1 MKSNRLKSLVAIF
14 TLLNSILF
22 SQDAMITQIAGKN
35 MTTFSVKNQSF
46 EGKGWDTIVSKV
58 QKSDFVLIGE
68 DHFINEIPF
77 FFSAL
82 TNKVKFDNFFCEID
96 TYSAKIIESKIK
108 NLSDTQLR
116 NYVADFGNVFSFYA
130 FDPEFEL
137 LKQLVNSKTSI
148 YGTDQILL
156 VADRLVCSELKLKT
170 KNAKA
175 KKIYENIENKSKSYF
190 AEFLK
195 DQNKPFF
202 MKTVEFESEIKKLLV
217 LNLSQEEKE
226 KAEALQ
232 FTAKIYNDEDSHHL
246 RIQLM
251 KSNLMKV
258 YSEWKDKK
266 NLFKFGANHLAKGES
281 LLKIYDI
288 GNLVNNVADSKF
300 KNSLHIMILGKSG
313 TQASPFQGFP
323 DEIVDE
329 NSGSFKLLKPFFDHV
344 TSNEWSC
351 FDMLPLRM
359 ALENGKLIVK
369 DVKLA
374 RIIKGYDYLVI
385 IPKVTASKFPKTK

>member
-1 MKSNRLKSLVAIF
+1 MKSNRLKSLVVIF
-14 TLLNSILF
+14 TLLNSVLF
-22 SQDAMITQIAGKN
+22 SQDSVITQIAGKN

-96 TYSAKIIESKIK
+96 PYSAKIIESKIK
-108 NLSDTQLR
+108 NLSNTQLR

-130 FDPEFEL
+130 FDPEFNL

-202 MKTVEFESEIKKLLV
+202 MKTVEFESEIKKLLL

-232 FTAKIYNDEDSHHL
+232 LTAKIYNDEDSHHL

-258 YSEWKDKK
+258 YPEWKDKK

-288 GNLVNNVADSKF
+288 GNLVNNVADSEF

-313 TQASPFQGFP
+313 TQSSPFQGFP

-344 TSNEWSC
+344 NSNEWSC